1 MRAIAWRHAFGLI
14 RNHPASFFASLAF
27 YVAYF
32 SLILAPGLIT
42 RSIFDALSG
51 HARVGLNIWTLIGL
65 MLALELTRVGALYFG
80 GVLYNLFYYS
90 SEAVLKRNMLGWLVS
105 APGPQ
110 LLPSSTGEAV
120 SRFRDDTLEAIGL
133 ATILIVSPQILTGLI
148 GFAIMLSI
156 NAPIALVVVLPLL
169 ATVSVTYLLTR
180 NIQRY
185 RKAARE
191 ATARVTSFIGETF
204 GAVQAIQL
212 AVAEA
217 RLISRLADLN
227 DARGAA
233 SIRDLMLST
242 GLAFFNTNIAALG
255 SGFVLLFAA
264 NAMRAGAFTVG
275 DFTLFANY
283 LGLASA
289 SPLIV
294 GQVLAI
300 ERQSRVS
307 ISRMRALMAGSES
320 LALVAGPA
328 AANTSAPRT
337 DNHLDVLEVRG
348 LARLHAGSG
357 RGVAGVDLTLKRGDF
372 LVITGPVGAGKSTLL
387 RSLLGLIPRDSGD
400 ILWNGAP
407 VSDPSRFMT
416 PPRCAY
422 TAQAPRLFSET
433 LGENVQMG
441 AAADDNAV
449 AAAIELAVF
458 EDDVAR
464 FDLGLATRVGARG
477 VTLSG
482 GQLQRAAA
490 ARMFLRGADLLVF
503 DDLSSALDVGTEQ
516 LLWQRLFAAGAHTC
530 IAVSHRREALRRA
543 DEVLV
548 LDEGRV
554 AARGKAEALLERSA
568 LFRRLWGQTDG

>member
-1 MRAIAWRHAFGLI
+1 MRAIAWRHAWGLI
-14 RNHPASFFASLAF
+14 RNHPGSFFASLAF
-27 YVAYF
+27 YIAF
-32 SLILAPGLIT
+32 FTLLLAPGYIT
-42 RSIFDALSG
+42 RFIFDALSG
-51 HARVGLNIWTLIGL
+51 HARAGFNIWSLIGL
-65 MLALELTRVGALYFG
+65 MLAMELARVGALYFG
-80 GVLYNLFYYS
+80 GVLYNVFYYS
-90 SEAVLKRNMLGWLVS
+90 SEAVLKRNMLRWLVS

-110 LLPSSTGEAV
+110 TLPGSTGEAV
-120 SRFRDDTLEAIGL
+120 SRFRDDTLEAVGL
-133 ATILIVSPQILTGLI
+133 ATILIVSPQIFTGVI

-156 NAPIALVVVLPLL
+156 NAPIALLVVPPVI
-169 ATVSVTYLLTR
+169 ATVVVTYLLTR
-180 NIQRY
+180 GIQRY

-191 ATARVTSFIGETF
+191 ATAEVTSFIGETF
-204 GAVQAIQL
+204 GAVQAVKL
-212 AVAEA
+212 AGAEA

-255 SGFVLLFAA
+255 SGFVLLLAA

-307 ISRMRALMAGSES
+307 IGRMRALMEGSPQ
-320 LALVAGPA
+320 LGLVALPAPARGPA
-328 AANTSAPRT
+328 QASVDRLET
-337 DNHLDVLEVRG
+337 LEVRG
-348 LARLHAGSG
+348 LTRLHAGSG
-357 RGVAGVDLTLKRGDF
+357 RGVAGVDLTLKRGAF
-372 LVITGPVGAGKSTLL
+372 LVITGPVGAGKTTLL
-387 RSLLGLIPRDSGD
+387 RSLLGLIPHDGGE
-400 ILWNGAP
+400 ILWNGAA
-407 VSDPSRFMT
+407 VADPSSFMI

-433 LGENVQMG
+433 LGENVRMG
-441 AAADDNAV
+441 SSADETAL

-458 EDDVAR
+458 DEDVAR
-464 FDLGLATRVGARG
+464 FELGLATRVGARG

-490 ARMFLRGADLLVF
+490 ARMFLRQADLLVF

-516 LLWQRLFAAGAHTC
+516 LLWRRLFATADHTC

-548 LDEGRV
+548 LNEGRV
-554 AARGKAEALLERSA
+554 VARGRAEALLERSA
-568 LFRRLWGQTDG
+568 LFRRIWGETDG

>member
-1 MRAIAWRHAFGLI
+1 MRAVAWRHAWGLI
-14 RNHPASFFASLAF
+14 RNHPGSFFSSLGF

-32 SLILAPGLIT
+32 SLTLAPGLIT

-51 HARVGLNIWTLIGL
+51 HARAGLNIWTLIGL
-65 MLALELTRVGALYFG
+65 MLALELARVGALYFG
-80 GVLYNLFYYS
+80 GVLFNVFYYS
-90 SEAVLKRNMLGWLVS
+90 SEAVLKRNMLAWLVS

-133 ATILIVSPQILTGLI
+133 STILIVSPQIFTGVI
-148 GFAIMLSI
+148 GFAIMLTI
-156 NAPIALVVVLPLL
+156 NAPIALLVVPPVI
-169 ATVSVTYLLTR
+169 ATVVVTYLLTR
-180 NIQRY
+180 GIQRY

-191 ATARVTSFIGETF
+191 ATAEVTSFIGETF
-204 GAVQAIQL
+204 GAVQAVKL
-212 AVAEA
+212 AGAEA
-217 RLISRLADLN
+217 RLTSRLADLN
-227 DARGAA
+227 DRRRAA

-242 GLAFFNTNIAALG
+242 GLAFFNTNVAALG
-255 SGFVLLFAA
+255 TGFVLLLAA

-307 ISRMRALMAGSES
+307 IRRMRALMQGSEP
-320 LALVAGPA
+320 LALVARPA
-328 AANTSAPRT
+328 AARPAPASV
-337 DNHLDVLEVRG
+337 DSLEVLEVRG
-348 LARLHAGSG
+348 LTRLHAGSG
-357 RGVAGVDLTLKRGDF
+357 RGASGVDLTLKRGGF
-372 LVITGPVGAGKSTLL
+372 LVITGPVGGGKTTLL
-387 RSLLGLIPRDSGD
+387 RSLLGLIPRDDGD

-407 VSDPSRFMT
+407 VADPSSFMV

-433 LGENVQMG
+433 LGENVLMG
-441 AAADDNAV
+441 SAADEAAV
-449 AAAIELAVF
+449 ASAIELAVF

-516 LLWQRLFAAGAHTC
+516 QLWQRLFAAGGRSC

-554 AARGKAEALLERSA
+554 VARGKADLLLERSA
-568 LFRRLWGQTDG
+568 LFRRIWGDTDG